1 MLTDQHWLKLKSIV
15 HNFGIYLKHNLR

>member
-15 HNFGIYLKHNLR
+15 HNFGIYLKHNL